1 MVGDCVEL
9 GSVEVEED
17 FGVGG
22 ELEVSD
28 VICCILGDYSGNGR
42 IV

>member
-1 MVGDCVEL
+1 MVGDCIEL

-17 FGVGG
+17 SGVGG

-28 VICCILGDYSGNGR
+28 VICCILRDNSRNGR